1 MHRIRYLSPNPPSPI
16 FDAFRTRRSAR
27 WWLAMRIDGVCAGS
41 RRHLVWLFGLLV
53 IAVAHG
59 PASAQ
64 AIAIPEM
71 PRAYVDTTP
80 LGAPAR
86 ILTVVAGGDFQGAL
100 NTAQPGDMI
109 TLAAGVTFTGNF
121 TLPAK
126 TGTGWITVRTSAP
139 DEHLPPPGVRITPA
153 YVARLPKVVSPNANP
168 ALATAAGAHHY
179 RLIGIEVT
187 V

>member
-1 MHRIRYLSPNPPSPI
+1 M
-16 FDAFRTRRSAR
+16 AFAPVREGISA
-27 WWLAMRIDGVCAGS
+27 
-41 RRHLVWLFGLLV
+41 WLFGLLA
-53 IAVAHG
+53 IAIAHG

-71 PRAYVDTTP
+71 PRAYVDTSP
-80 LGAPAR
+80 PGAPAR
-86 ILTVVAGGDFQGAL
+86 VLTVDAGGDFQEAL

-109 TLAAGVTFTGNF
+109 SLAAGATFTGNF

-126 TGTGWITVRTSAP
+126 TGTGWITVRSSAP

-168 ALATAAGAHHY
+168 ALATAAGAHH
-179 RLIGIEVT
+179 
-187 V
+187 